1 MVDAPIRIENRAQLI
16 YLLTEA
22 AELEHGISCCYMF
35 AAFGIK
41 SDVNEGVTE
50 EQLAIIRRWRGT
62 IIQIAIQEMV
72 HLSLACNLLTAVG
85 GAPHLHRPNMPS
97 SLKAYP
103 PSFRLELAPFCRE
116 TLESFVFVERPQDE
130 DDGTSGGPL
139 GSAFLPQNKLSD
151 IFSSERQYQTVGH
164 LYKGIED
171 GLRYLSQKLGEE
183 QLFLGPPQAQI
194 ADAYF
199 SLPGLFPVT
208 GLESDIAAIEGIVE
222 QGEGAR
228 GDTKDSH
235 HGRFVA
241 MLEEYDQLLKDDP
254 QFEPGRPV
262 LRNPYAIIPTDIVD
276 REEANLIEDPLSAD
290 VCNLFDGCYELM
302 MQIMGRLLLH
312 TEESEEQ
319 LIQLSDITVA
329 MMMDVISPL
338 GVALTTLPA
347 GPSHKGLTAGPSF
360 RASREMHALPHQAAA
375 WSYFAERLRE
385 RSAYCGF
392 LQTPAAL
399 SPVLIKVRQSLA
411 QYARQL
417 SDGVT
422 PPPGVTPSGGRR
434 CL

>member
-1 MVDAPIRIENRAQLI
+1 MVEASIRIENRAQLI

-41 SDVNEGVTE
+41 NDVKEGVTE
-50 EQLAIIRRWRGT
+50 EQLAVIRRWRGT
-62 IIQIAIQEMV
+62 IIQIAIGEMV

-85 GAPHLHRPNMPS
+85 GSPHLHRPNMPS
-97 SLKAYP
+97 SPRAYP
-103 PSFRLELAPFCRE
+103 PSFKLALAPFCRE
-116 TLESFVFVERPQDE
+116 TLEGFVFVERPQE
-130 DDGTSGGPL
+130 QDDGTSGGAPL
-139 GSAFLPQNKLSD
+139 GSAFLPQYKLSD

-171 GLRYLSQKLGEE
+171 GFRYLSQKFGED
-183 QLFLGPPQAQI
+183 QLFLGPPEAQI

-199 SLPGLFPVT
+199 NLPGLIPVT
-208 GLESDIAAIEGIVE
+208 NLESAIAAIEGIVE

-228 GDTKDSH
+228 DDNKDSH

-254 QFEPGRPV
+254 RFEPARPSMP
-262 LRNPYAIIPTDIVD
+262 NPYAMLPADVGAD
-276 REEANLIEDPLSAD
+276 EETNLIDDPVTAD
-290 VCNLFDGCYELM
+290 ICNLFDGCYELM

-312 TEESEEQ
+312 TGELEEQ

-347 GPSHKGLTAGPSF
+347 GPSHPGLTAGPSF
-360 RASREMHALPHQAAA
+360 RASREMHAHPHQAAA
-375 WSYFAERLRE
+375 WSYFAERLKE
-385 RSAYCGF
+385 LSAYCGF
-392 LQTPAAL
+392 LQAPAGL
-399 SPVLIKVRQSLA
+399 SPLLAGVRGSLA
-411 QYARQL
+411 QYVEQL
-417 SDGVT
+417 SKG
-422 PPPGVTPSGGRR
+422 
-434 CL
+434 